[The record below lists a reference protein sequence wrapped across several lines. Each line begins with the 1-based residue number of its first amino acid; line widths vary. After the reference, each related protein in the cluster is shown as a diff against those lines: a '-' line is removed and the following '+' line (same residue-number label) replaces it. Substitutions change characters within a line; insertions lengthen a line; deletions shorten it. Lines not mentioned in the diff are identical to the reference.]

1 MLGSILAIFFLPPQK
16 AYWICPPVQAVDHC
30 RFPSGFAYQ
39 TKAASLPFVMRTH
52 RSGQGHLS
60 DCTSST
66 WEKEKKKKIS
76 PLKQLMTAFSH
87 ANAKK
92 LALCLRVA
100 GSKFVAPIPP
110 HRGKQRDKPSD
121 EATSCNYCKCSPR
134 DLLASTEDDCT
145 CKCT

>member
-39 TKAASLPFVMRTH
+39 TKAAGLPFVMRTH

-66 WEKEKKKKIS
+66 WGKEKKKKIS
-76 PLKQLMTAFSH
+76 PLKQLMAAFPH

-100 GSKFVAPIPP
+100 GSKFLWRPSLRTEGSRGTSQATKPP
-110 HRGKQRDKPSD
+110 AAITANALPGI
-121 EATSCNYCKCSPR
+121 Y
-134 DLLASTEDDCT
+134 
-145 CKCT
+145 